1 MDTELKWL
9 FAFFITLAVCN
20 YSSSIINDYWKHQLA
35 MEAVKSG
42 LSQDKNGHWTKQ
54 STIPVEN
61 NIAP

>member
-1 MDTELKWL
+1 MDTEMKWL
-9 FAFFITLAVCN
+9 IALFFSIAVLN
-20 YSSSIINDYWKHQLA
+20 YSSDTINDYWKHQLA

-54 STIPVEN
+54 STLPVEN